1 MTLARATIVLSFIMP
16 LMADQNTPV
25 IFPMETISCALERA
39 STSKSA
45 SDNTLRHCNAW
56 RTRMKEEGF
65 SAVKCQDVKD
75 VSGREM
81 WACTP
86 KWIRQKRNNNDKT
99 IFMKY
104 FISKNKAQ
112 NLHMHA
118 VIDYPETKL
127 LGALFPIM
135 ILAIMVLACC
145 CMAHMDPQTQ
155 GSRDNDGLS
164 FGDAFLAASL
174 ANSWHD
180 SDSSGPAWGGEDY
193 SYKCD

>member
-1 MTLARATIVLSFIMP
+1 MTLARLALTLSFITP
-16 LMADQNTPV
+16 LMADQNMPT
-25 IFPMETISCALERA
+25 IFPIETITCALERA
-39 STSKSA
+39 RASTN
-45 SDNTLRHCNAW
+45 DNTLRHCNVW

-65 SAVKCQDVKD
+65 SAIKCLDVKD
-75 VSGREM
+75 SSGKEM

-86 KWIRQKRNNNDKT
+86 KWIRHRRNDNDKT

-104 FISKNKAQ
+104 FISKDKAQ
-112 NLHMHA
+112 NLNMHA

-127 LGALFPIM
+127 LDTLFPVM

-145 CMAHMDPQTQ
+145 CVAHMDPPPQ
-155 GSRDNDGLS
+155 GSRNDDGLS

-180 SDSSGPAWGGEDY
+180 PGSDGPAWGGEDY